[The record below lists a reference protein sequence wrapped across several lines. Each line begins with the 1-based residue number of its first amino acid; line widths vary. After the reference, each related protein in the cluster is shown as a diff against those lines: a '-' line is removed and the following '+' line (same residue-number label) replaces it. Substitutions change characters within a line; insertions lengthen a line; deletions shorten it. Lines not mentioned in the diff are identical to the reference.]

1 MAIPEQPGVLHRDG
15 DKVAMG
21 LAEKKETAEQLRT
34 ELSALRVE
42 REDLLHGGSADLHEQ
57 QLDGEIE
64 RLEHEV
70 EMARAQRDAAN
81 TGGSVDDALEA
92 MRAAA
97 ASQKEDGT
105 VDLATPLEVPIQ
117 DSTTSPDV
125 VSVPEQA
132 DELPILFAA
141 PLPLGEPTTDA
152 PKADGE

>member
-1 MAIPEQPGVLHRDG
+1 MS
-15 DKVAMG
+15 

-57 QLDGEIE
+57 QLDNEID
-64 RLEHEV
+64 RLEREV
-70 EMARAQRDAAN
+70 EMARAQRDAAGS
-81 TGGSVDDALEA
+81 GGSVEDALEA
-92 MRAAA
+92 MRSAA
-97 ASQKEDGT
+97 ASQKEDGA

-125 VSVPEQA
+125 VAPDQGEEVPT
-132 DELPILFAA
+132 LFDA
-141 PLPLGEPTTDA
+141 PLSLGEPTTDA